1 MNTSN
6 GHEDL
11 TDTSSPDGRIEEEE
25 ETGEEYETDS
35 ESGEEYSI
43 GDEEEEEEEDEV
55 SDLSHDSSSPH
66 GRMQRHDGHD
76 IEEER
81 VGAGSGHQAQLV
93 YTPHHQSA
101 GVVKTNGQQVSPHQ
115 QERRFVV
122 TSQRE
127 DPMGGTRGMQNGG
140 SAVARQLEDEYE
152 EDEEGES
159 EEEEMEDG
167 GEEEGEEEEEEE
179 VEPGMIGPLHI
190 DHVDFI
196 LDSIDAE
203 LSDLISKNGS
213 GSSEEK
219 KKKRTQAQKR
229 TSPQKGG
236 EQVVHQNGA
245 NTGDT
250 NSSEGTLLTPDKAR
264 SPQRTSKPSGYKQ
277 SKRTS
282 TKGRG
287 TSRGQ
292 VTRPS
297 PKLKL
302 NDQSLESSFG
312 GTSDADSISA
322 EEVRQRVVQSLHQQD
337 HTPRNT
343 LPPRHQLTS
352 SQEYHLAAMQESTN
366 NHHNHTTSNNSS
378 PQKIT
383 PSPASGNHSKAQTN
397 ESNDSRGDD
406 KVKARTQKKKV
417 ASKGR
422 TKARGEHASRS
433 SASSDASQQL
443 NHKVASGGQVGTTHL
458 QQGNIGSGINANN
471 NAGGR
476 SGDVSHQVMR
486 LRDIFYDE
494 DGAGDDSERAS
505 LATEIL
511 LSQPAVIQSV
521 SDLESIATEDFEGA
535 FQRFA
540 MPDSARSQRTNK
552 SNKKLKASQNRGQH
566 SNDVSPTNETAVHQ
580 LQRIKGREGGRG
592 GKTKKRTVSAPPIEP
607 SGLPEY
613 MYMHKEVSE
622 RDVGADSIVT
632 EEYEPRFL
640 AIPLKHIQTE
650 HPGVVPKKKPS
661 RPRRKVKP
669 GLQGPPQSD
678 PESIQTE
685 DYEARFRSMMVRRLA
700 GVPLSSFDSVTIQ
713 SDLDSVKSA
722 EIKRK
727 FRKAIHRPEISGTSS
742 MEEEEVRTPKVM
754 GRSQKTK
761 GSRSSSLRSQSS
773 ESLKMKTASKT
784 MKGTPQLRGKLEP
797 SPHQGLV
804 AVHHQAPAMHHSSM
818 PNLSTTLVPG
828 HGYPS
833 THASSQAPPPP
844 RGRWKSPPRTVPYES
859 QHAPHG
865 MGPHQSPI
873 VCSLTHSL
881 TLTPTL
887 QTEAISAVNTPSGH
901 ASARHMGIS
910 GARSSAWQPLP
921 PACTA
926 ARPDSSKSS

>member
-11 TDTSSPDGRIEEEE
+11 TDTGSPDGRIEEEE
-25 ETGEEYETDS
+25 ETEEEYDTDS

-66 GRMQRHDGHD
+66 GRMQRQDNHD

-81 VGAGSGHQAQLV
+81 VGAVSGHHAQLM

-101 GVVKTNGQQVSPHQ
+101 GVVKTSGQQVSPHQ

-127 DPMGGTRGMQNGG
+127 DPMGGTRGIQNGG
-140 SAVARQLEDEYE
+140 SANV
-152 EDEEGES
+152 
-159 EEEEMEDG
+159 
-167 GEEEGEEEEEEE
+167 
-179 VEPGMIGPLHI
+179 
-190 DHVDFI
+190 
-196 LDSIDAE
+196 
-203 LSDLISKNGS
+203 S

-219 KKKRTQAQKR
+219 KKKKTRTQTQKR

-236 EQVVHQNGA
+236 EQVVQQNGA
-245 NTGDT
+245 KTGDT
-250 NSSEGTLLTPDKAR
+250 NLSEGALLNPDEAR
-264 SPQRTSKPSGYKQ
+264 SPQTTLKPSGYKQ

-287 TSRGQ
+287 KPRGP
-292 VTRPS
+292 VTCPS

-366 NHHNHTTSNNSS
+366 NHRNHTTSNNSS

-383 PSPASGNHSKAQTN
+383 PLPASGNHSKAQTN
-397 ESNDSRGDD
+397 EPNNSREDD
-406 KVKARTQKKKV
+406 KAKPRMQKKKV

-422 TKARGEHASRS
+422 TKARGEHTSRS

-443 NHKVASGGQVGTTHL
+443 NHKVANGLQVGTAHQ
-458 QQGNIGSGINANN
+458 QQGNTGSGINANN

-476 SGDVSHQVMR
+476 SGDVNHHVMR
-486 LRDIFYDE
+486 FRDIFYDE

-511 LSQPAVIQSV
+511 LSQPAAIQSV

-552 SNKKLKASQNRGQH
+552 SNKKLKASQNRGRH
-566 SNDVSPTNETAVHQ
+566 SNDVSPTNETAVHH

-592 GKTKKRTVSAPPIEP
+592 GKTKKRTVSAPSIEP

-613 MYMHKEVSE
+613 MYVHKEVSE

-640 AIPLKHIQTE
+640 AMPLKHIQTE

-669 GLQGPPQSD
+669 GHQGPPQSD

-685 DYEARFRSMMVRRLA
+685 DYETRFRSMMVQRLA

-742 MEEEEVRTPKVM
+742 MEEEEVRTQKVI

-784 MKGTPQLRGKLEP
+784 MKGTPQLRGKPEP

-833 THASSQAPPPP
+833 THAPPPP
-844 RGRWKSPPRTVPYES
+844 RGRWKSPPRTGQYGS
-859 QHAPHG
+859 QYAPHG
-865 MGPHQSPI
+865 MG
-873 VCSLTHSL
+873 
-881 TLTPTL
+881 
-887 QTEAISAVNTPSGH
+887 
-901 ASARHMGIS
+901 
-910 GARSSAWQPLP
+910 
-921 PACTA
+921 
-926 ARPDSSKSS
+926 